1 MTQENNN
8 LTMNTPD
15 FPLISQRQMH
25 NGRVNYPKK
34 RILEILLN
42 SGPRLP
48 RYSLAQLSGPVDLV
62 KMNYYTKGTQ
72 QTLSLLNMIDRTVRS
87 VFPCV

>member
-1 MTQENNN
+1 
-8 LTMNTPD
+8 
-15 FPLISQRQMH
+15 MH

-42 SGPRLP
+42 SSPRLP

-62 KMNYYTKGTQ
+62 KMNYYSK
-72 QTLSLLNMIDRTVRS
+72 
-87 VFPCV
+87 